1 MSTVQTNIY
10 VYIYLTLSLYLLLTD
25 ANECKDSPCQH
36 ATECVNLVGDYKC
49 HCEKG
54 WTGKDCNIS

>member
-1 MSTVQTNIY
+1 MQSLPCIHIQLYKLT
-10 VYIYLTLSLYLLLTD
+10 YIVNYTD

>member
-1 MSTVQTNIY
+1 MQT
-10 VYIYLTLSLYLLLTD
+10 YIILTD